1 MRGKQISFILK
12 SYFKAQIVY
21 KKSKSEQRLKSSK
34 TPNKFNNDM
43 SKIEENNSISSIT
56 KKRNNFINERE

>member
-1 MRGKQISFILK
+1 MRGKQISSILK